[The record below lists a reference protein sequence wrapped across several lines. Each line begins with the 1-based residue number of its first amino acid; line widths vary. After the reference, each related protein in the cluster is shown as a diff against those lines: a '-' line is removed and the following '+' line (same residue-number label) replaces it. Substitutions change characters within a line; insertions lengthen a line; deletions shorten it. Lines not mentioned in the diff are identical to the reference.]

1 MHALPQK
8 EPDSTKVLDRDDLWE
23 RVDGDIEL
31 FEHARELFLRDA
43 PTLVQKIQ
51 QTIASGEAN
60 SLASA
65 VHEFKGMA
73 VNLSAGTVAKAARKL
88 ELISRGDSL
97 GGASNACDEL
107 ARELD
112 RFYRELADFE
122 ASE

>member
-1 MHALPQK
+1 MPVLPQK

-31 FEHARELFLRDA
+31 FEHAWELFLRDA

-97 GGASNACDEL
+97 DGASNACDEL

>member
-1 MHALPQK
+1 MPALPQK

-97 GGASNACDEL
+97 DGASNACDEL